1 MAYRV
6 HLLDAPAPTAERRMI
21 MGCMCGDC
29 QYTKICQDENG
40 DVFVICCNRKSE
52 NFLKEISL
60 AFDSCDFGKVEDYDI
75 E

>member
-1 MAYRV
+1 
-6 HLLDAPAPTAERRMI
+6 

-40 DVFVICCNRKSE
+40 DLFVICCNRKSE

>member
-1 MAYRV
+1 MAQ
-6 HLLDAPAPTAERRMI
+6 TACGGMI

-40 DVFVICCNRKSE
+40 DLFVICCNRKSE

-60 AFDSCDFGKVEDYDI
+60 AFDDCDFGKVEGYA
-75 E
+75 EE